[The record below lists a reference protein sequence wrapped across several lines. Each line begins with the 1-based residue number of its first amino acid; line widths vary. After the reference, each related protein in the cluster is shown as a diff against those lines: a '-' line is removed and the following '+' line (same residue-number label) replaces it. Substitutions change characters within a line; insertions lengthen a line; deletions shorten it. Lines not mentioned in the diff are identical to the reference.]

1 MQKRTL
7 GRTGLELSL
16 LGFGGFHL
24 VEVSRREVSWLLNT
38 YLDRGGNYIETAA
51 QYGAGISERKVGE
64 AVSHRRA
71 EFVLATKTSD
81 RTRAGALA
89 SLEQS
94 LRRLRTDHVDLF
106 FMHEPQTVAE
116 AQAILAPGGAM
127 EAFTE
132 ARQAGKARFAAI
144 SGHGRPAGILYSV
157 QNHPYD
163 VLMTGFNYL
172 DRFNFP
178 QLEGELLAL
187 CQSKGVGILGMKALA
202 DGYLHRD
209 PKTAIRYALSLPI
222 ASLVVGINS
231 RDFLLEDLRIVERF
245 TPLSEKEKDRLY
257 RSAPELGDYVCR
269 LCGKCS
275 EGAGLDPQEVFLLE
289 GLFDR
294 QMDSQRVM
302 EPASYALQERLKHWF
317 DQTAWARE
325 EYSKLSVQVDP
336 ERDYSSLNR
345 LCPYGIDIER
355 KLKIAHGKLTAGAY
369 LS

>member
-1 MQKRTL
+1 
-7 GRTGLELSL
+7 
-16 LGFGGFHL
+16 
-24 VEVSRREVSWLLNT
+24 
-38 YLDRGGNYIETAA
+38 
-51 QYGAGISERKVGE
+51 
-64 AVSHRRA
+64 
-71 EFVLATKTSD
+71 
-81 RTRAGALA
+81 
-89 SLEQS
+89 
-94 LRRLRTDHVDLF
+94 
-106 FMHEPQTVAE
+106 
-116 AQAILAPGGAM
+116 M
-127 EAFTE
+127 EAFAE
-132 ARQAGKARFAAI
+132 ARQAGKARFAAV

-157 QNHPYD
+157 QHHPYD

-187 CQSKGVGILGMKALA
+187 CHSKGVGLLGMKALA

-209 PKTAIRYALSLPI
+209 PGTAIRYTLSLPI

-231 RDFLLEDLRIVERF
+231 REFLLEDLRIVERF
-245 TPLSEKEKDRLY
+245 TPLSEKEKDKLY
-257 RSAPELGDYVCR
+257 SSAPELGDYVCR

-275 EGAGLDPQEVFLLE
+275 EAAGFDPRQVFLLE

-302 EPASYALQERLKHWF
+302 EPAAYALQERLKHWF
-317 DQTAWARE
+317 DQAAWARE
-325 EYSKLSVQVDP
+325 EYSKLPVQVDP
-336 ERDYSSLNR
+336 GRDYRSLNR